1 MVRRDSMGGRN
12 TENHGDAEK
21 MSVSIADEAIIVHV
35 GAEGGD
41 VKLVGRRTAESAWE
55 FRQITND
62 SSWAMLDEEME
73 PNPPAPIPIW
83 VSTWGEAMALL
94 DRYPWAQL
102 YPLSVHAEF
111 QADVLVEVTQR
122 LLDGP
127 VTRRDRRMAQWLT
140 VCGGRQAV
148 QRTTAGIT
156 RWVL

>member
-1 MVRRDSMGGRN
+1 MTAASTTD
-12 TENHGDAEK
+12 D
-21 MSVSIADEAIIVHV
+21 IIIVHV

-41 VKLVGRRTAESAWE
+41 VKLVGRRTMEGSWE

-62 SSWAMLDEEME
+62 SSWAMLEEEMD
-73 PNPPAPIPIW
+73 PNPPPEPTPIW

-111 QADVLVEVTQR
+111 RADVLVEVTQR

-127 VTRRDRRMAQWLT
+127 VTRRDQRMAQWLT

-148 QRTTAGIT
+148 
-156 RWVL
+156 